1 MITDDKSIKLPINL
15 AVYGTLKKGY
25 GNHYLIKECLYMGEV
40 LLPNMRCYMGSSFP
54 MAWYDKESSQKLK
67 CEVYLISDQKVLDQL
82 HSLEGHPD
90 FFRCVRHPEP
100 IEGEHIVWFYQCEHH
115 REDWK
120 HAVDELPIL
129 EWSRT

>member
-1 MITDDKSIKLPINL
+1 MNDIKLPINL

-25 GNHYLIKECLYMGEV
+25 GNHYLIKECPFMGEI

-54 MAWYDKESSQKLK
+54 MAWYDLTSEQSLK
-67 CEVYLISDQKVLDQL
+67 CELYNIVSPKVLEQL

-90 FFRCVRHPEP
+90 FFKCVKHPSMWVASNDSQRMD
-100 IEGEHIVWFYQCEHH
+100 IWFYQCQEAYGAKTSL
-115 REDWK
+115 DS
-120 HAVDELPIL
+120 VM